1 MLRKT
6 VLVRALSIAF
16 SASVLSIAAVPGVM
30 AQTNATGN
38 ILGKVAPDASASI
51 SVVGIDNGLRR
62 TIVPDSSGSFR
73 ITSLPV
79 GNYTVTLLKGTA
91 VVGTQTVEVRI
102 GQESEV
108 TLQQVQQQ
116 VQTVNVTSRRRAIDV
131 TSSNSGSSFNSRELA
146 TLPLAP
152 SVANIVQ
159 LAGGTTRA
167 DSRYGNNAASF
178 GGSSASEN
186 AAYINGFPVTS
197 SLYQVGYSSLPFG
210 SIAEAQIITGGYGA
224 EFGRSTGGVVNIT
237 TKSGTNNWE
246 FGAGFTY
253 APDSLRGKAKNI
265 MYQNTG
271 ANPATDGKIYN
282 YKEGDKQTE
291 RVYNAFISGP
301 LIKDKLFIYLGGEFT
316 KMDRETAR
324 LASSSTVNN
333 QTGWLVQ
340 KSEVPRYIAKV
351 DWNITDNHR
360 MEYTHIA
367 DESNVDDAYYGF
379 DYGTK
384 QRQYVQNGGAKFK
397 NYSAGIL
404 GLSATGAA
412 LAAAQGSNVDIL
424 KYTGYITDDFTV
436 QALIGQA
443 KTERLQDPFGY
454 IAGQRPVVAVG
465 DNRVPAIANNYN
477 PSQVQGFSSALLRE
491 GANDVNKGYRLDLEY
506 KLNKQHTIR
515 GGLDHNKIT
524 ALNGTESAGGG
535 TWTYLKTNPNTVLSG
550 HNISP
555 AAGGG
560 YGTGG
565 YYVRENIQRGGSTPT
580 VKQSAQYLEDRY
592 QVTDDLVVTL
602 GVRNES
608 FDNLNGIGETFVEQ
622 KNMVAPRLNA
632 AWNVY
637 GDGSLKVFGT
647 AGRYFMQ
654 LPANMAVRFAGASL
668 NTDRFYTYTGVDPV
682 TGAPIGLNPISN
694 VLSANN
700 EFGQEKRANE
710 LSATNLKAHYQD
722 EINLGFEKVL
732 SAKFNGGIKLTYRKL
747 KNTID
752 DYSDPRAISAKLTGA
767 EKEYF
772 DDHGWNGALFNPGK
786 DNTFMIP
793 VGPNGAQRAVTITA
807 ADAGFPEKAKRT
819 YTSLEF
825 MLEHPMRDGWYG
837 KANYTWSRSEGNQ
850 EGQTKSDNGQADVGF
865 SSGWDFP
872 ETMLNASG
880 LLPNNRTH
888 QFKAYGYYEFTSQ
901 FGVGGNLLVASG
913 RPKSRTCNIPSA
925 LDQDGLGLS
934 QYGSIFFL
942 CPDGANGRGGLGT
955 LPTEAR
961 LDLNFMYKP
970 QQLNGLVFKVDVLNV
985 TNRQVAQ
992 AIDEGYN
999 TSGAGAA
1006 ISPTALMETAYS
1018 TPRSVRLSAQYSHK
1032 F

>member
-1 MLRKT
+1 
-6 VLVRALSIAF
+6 
-16 SASVLSIAAVPGVM
+16 M
-30 AQTNATGN
+30 AQSNATGN
-38 ILGKVAPDASASI
+38 IIGKIAPDASASVQI
-51 SVVGIDNGLRR
+51 VGSDNGFKR
-62 TIVPDSSGSFR
+62 TISPDASGTFR

-79 GNYTVTLLKGTA
+79 GNYKVTLLKGSS
-91 VVGTQTVEVRI
+91 VVSTQDVEVRI

-108 TLQQVQQQ
+108 ALQQ

-152 SVANIVQ
+152 TVANIVQ

-186 AAYINGFPVTS
+186 AAYINGFPVTN

-265 MYQNTG
+265 MFPNTG
-271 ANPATDGKIYN
+271 ANPKTDGKIYN
-282 YKEGDKQTE
+282 YREGDKLTE
-291 RVYNAFISGP
+291 KVYNAYVSGP

-324 LASSSTVNN
+324 LASTSTVNN

-340 KSEVPRYIAKV
+340 KSDVPRYIAKI
-351 DWNITDNHR
+351 DWNITDNNR
-360 MEYTHIA
+360 LEYTHIS
-367 DESNVDDAYYGF
+367 DESNVNDQYYGF
-379 DYGTK
+379 NYDTK
-384 QRQYVQNGGAKFK
+384 QRGYVQNGGARFK
-397 NYSAGIL
+397 NYSAGVL
-404 GLSATGAA
+404 FLNATGAA
-412 LAAAQGSNVDIL
+412 LAAAQGSNIDIL
-424 KYTGYITDDFTV
+424 KLTSYVTDDFTV

-443 KTERLQDPFGY
+443 KTQREQNPFGY
-454 IAGQRPVVAVG
+454 IPGLRPVVASP
-465 DNRVPAIANNYN
+465 DNQVPGVNYQ
-477 PSQVQGFSSALLRE
+477 PSQVQGFSSALLRD
-491 GANDVNKGYRLDLEY
+491 GAQDTNRGYRLDLEY
-506 KLNKQHTIR
+506 KLAKQHTIR
-515 GGLDHNKIT
+515 GGLDHNKIN
-524 ALNGTESAGGG
+524 ALNGTEAAGGG

-550 HNISP
+550 HNMSP

-560 YGTGG
+560 YGAQG
-565 YYVRENIQRGGSTPT
+565 YYVRENLQRGGSTPT
-580 VKQSAQYLEDRY
+580 VEQSAQYIEDRY
-592 QVTDDLVVTL
+592 QATENLVVTL
-602 GVRNES
+602 GLRNES
-608 FDNLNGIGETFVEQ
+608 FKNMNGIGETFVEQ
-622 KNMVAPRLNA
+622 KNMLAPRLNA

-668 NTDRFYTYTGVDPV
+668 NTDRFYTYTGVNPT
-682 TGAPIGLNPISN
+682 TGAPLGLNPISN
-694 VLSANN
+694 VVSANN

-710 LSATNLKAHYQD
+710 LAATNLKAHFQD
-722 EINLGFEKVL
+722 EINLGFEKAL
-732 SAKFNGGIKLTYRKL
+732 TPDFNGGIKFTYRKL

-819 YTSLEF
+819 YTALEF
-825 MLEHPMRDGWYG
+825 MLEHPMRNGWYG
-837 KANYTWSRSEGNQ
+837 KMNYTWSRSEGNQ

-872 ETMLNASG
+872 ETMVNGSG

-888 QFKAYGYYEFTSQ
+888 QLKTYGYYEFTSQ
-901 FGVGGNLLVASG
+901 FGVGGNLLVATG
-913 RPKSRTCNIPSA
+913 RPMSRTCNIPASM
-925 LDQDGLGLS
+925 DQQGLGLS

-942 CPDGANGRGGLGT
+942 CPTGPNGRGAYGT
-955 LPTEAR
+955 LPTEMR
-961 LDLNFMYKP
+961 LDLNFIYKP
-970 QQLNGLVFKVDVLNV
+970 EQIKGIVLKVDVLNA

-992 AIDEGYN
+992 SIDEAYN
-999 TSGAGAA
+999 TSAAGTAV
-1006 ISPTALMETAYS
+1006 SPTAGMVNAYS
-1018 TPRSVRLSAQYSHK
+1018 NPRTVRLSAQYSHK

>member
-16 SASVLSIAAVPGVM
+16 SASALSAAIVPAVM
-30 AQTNATGN
+30 AQSNATGN
-38 ILGKVAPDASASI
+38 IIGKVAPDAGSTISI
-51 SVVGIDNGLRR
+51 VGTDNGLKR
-62 TIVPDSSGSFR
+62 VVAPDASGSFR

-79 GNYTVTLLKGTA
+79 GNYKVSLMKGATV
-91 VVGTQTVEVRI
+91 VNTQDTEVRI

-108 TLQQVQQQ
+108 SLA
-116 VQTVNVTSRRRAIDV
+116 VQTVNVSSRRRSIDV
-131 TSSNSGSSFNSRELA
+131 TSSNSGASFNARELA

-167 DSRYGNNAASF
+167 DSRFGNNAASF

-265 MYQNTG
+265 MFQNTG

-291 RVYNAFISGP
+291 KVYNAFVSGP
-301 LIKDKLFIYLGGEFT
+301 IIKDKLFIYLGGEFT

-324 LASSSTVNN
+324 LASTSTVNG

-340 KSEVPRYIAKV
+340 KSEVPRYIAKL
-351 DWNITDNHR
+351 DWNITDNNR
-360 MEYTHIA
+360 LEYTHIS

-379 DYGTK
+379 DYATK
-384 QRQYVQNGGAKFK
+384 QRGYVQNGGAKFK

-412 LAAAQGSNVDIL
+412 LAAAQGSNVDII
-424 KYTGYITDDFTV
+424 KYTGYVTDDLTV
-436 QALIGQA
+436 QALYGQA

-454 IAGQRPVVAVG
+454 IPGLRPVVASPG
-465 DNRVPAIANNYN
+465 NQVPGVNYN
-477 PSQVQGFSSALLRE
+477 PTQVQGFSSALLRD
-491 GANDVNKGYRLDLEY
+491 GANDVNRGYRLDLEY
-506 KLNKQHTIR
+506 KFNKQHTIR

-535 TWTYLKTNPNTVLSG
+535 TWTYLKAPTPTTVLSG

-560 YGTGG
+560 YGTSG
-565 YYVRENIQRGGSTPT
+565 YYVRENLQRGGSTPS
-580 VKQSAQYLEDRY
+580 VEQSAQYLEDRY
-592 QVTDDLVVTL
+592 QVTDNLIVTL
-602 GVRNES
+602 GLRNES
-608 FDNLNGIGETFVEQ
+608 FKNMNGSGETFVEQ

-637 GDGSLKVFGT
+637 GDGSLKLFGT

-668 NTDRFYTYTGVDPV
+668 NTDRFYTYTGVNPA
-682 TGAPIGLNPISN
+682 TGAPTGLNPISN

-710 LSATNLKAHYQD
+710 LSSTNLKAHFQD
-722 EINLGFEKVL
+722 EINLGFEKAL
-732 SAKFNGGIKLTYRKL
+732 SADYNGGIKLTYRKL

-752 DYSDPRAISAKLTGA
+752 DYSDPRVISSKLSGA
-767 EKEYF
+767 EKAYF
-772 DDHGWNGALFNPGK
+772 DQGWNGALFNPGK
-786 DNTFMIP
+786 DNTFIVP
-793 VGPNGAQRAVTITA
+793 VGPNGAQRAVTVTA
-807 ADAGFPEKAKRT
+807 AEAGFPEAAKRT

-825 MLEHPMRDGWYG
+825 MLEHPMRNSWYG

-888 QFKAYGYYEFTSQ
+888 QLKTYGYYEFTSE
-901 FGVGGNLLVASG
+901 FGIGANLLVATG

-925 LDQDGLGLS
+925 LDQDGLGLF

-955 LPTEAR
+955 LPTEVRA
-961 LDLNFMYKP
+961 DLNFIYKP
-970 QQLNGLVFKVDVLNV
+970 RQLNGLVFKVDVLNV
-985 TNRQVAQ
+985 TNHQVAQ

-999 TSGAGAA
+999 TSGAGTVV
-1006 ISPTALMETAYS
+1006 SPTALMESAYS
-1018 TPRSVRLSAQYSHK
+1018 APRSVRLSAQYSHK

>member
-1 MLRKT
+1 
-6 VLVRALSIAF
+6 
-16 SASVLSIAAVPGVM
+16 M
-30 AQTNATGN
+30 AQSNATGN
-38 ILGKVAPDASASI
+38 IIGKIAPDASASVQI
-51 SVVGIDNGLRR
+51 VGSDNGFKR
-62 TIVPDSSGSFR
+62 TISPDASGTFR

-79 GNYTVTLLKGTA
+79 GNYKVTLLKGSS
-91 VVGTQTVEVRI
+91 VVSTQDVEVRI

-108 TLQQVQQQ
+108 ALQQ

-152 SVANIVQ
+152 TVANIVQ

-186 AAYINGFPVTS
+186 AAYINGFPVTN

-265 MYQNTG
+265 MFPNTG
-271 ANPATDGKIYN
+271 ANPKTDGKIYN
-282 YKEGDKQTE
+282 YREGDKLTE
-291 RVYNAFISGP
+291 KVYNAYVSGP

-324 LASSSTVNN
+324 LASTSTVNN

-340 KSEVPRYIAKV
+340 KSDVPRYIAKI
-351 DWNITDNHR
+351 DWNITDNNR
-360 MEYTHIA
+360 LEYTHIS
-367 DESNVDDAYYGF
+367 DESNVNDQYYGF
-379 DYGTK
+379 NYDTK
-384 QRQYVQNGGAKFK
+384 QRGYVQNGGARFK
-397 NYSAGIL
+397 NYSAGVL
-404 GLSATGAA
+404 FLNATGAA
-412 LAAAQGSNVDIL
+412 LAAAQGSNIDIL
-424 KYTGYITDDFTV
+424 KLTSYVTDDLTV

-443 KTERLQDPFGY
+443 KTQREQNPFGY
-454 IAGQRPVVAVG
+454 IPGLRPVVASP
-465 DNRVPAIANNYN
+465 DNQVPGVNYQ
-477 PSQVQGFSSALLRE
+477 PSQVQGFSSALLRD
-491 GANDVNKGYRLDLEY
+491 GAQDTNRGYRLDLEY
-506 KLNKQHTIR
+506 KLAKQHTIR
-515 GGLDHNKIT
+515 GGLDHNKIN
-524 ALNGTESAGGG
+524 ALNGTEAAGGG

-550 HNISP
+550 HNMSP

-560 YGTGG
+560 YGAQG
-565 YYVRENIQRGGSTPT
+565 YYVRENLQRGGSTPS
-580 VKQSAQYLEDRY
+580 VVQSAQYIEDRY
-592 QVTDDLVVTL
+592 QATENLVVTL
-602 GVRNES
+602 GLRNES
-608 FDNLNGIGETFVEQ
+608 FKNMNGIGETFVEQ
-622 KNMVAPRLNA
+622 KNMLAPRLNA

-668 NTDRFYTYTGVDPV
+668 NTDRFYTYTGVNPT
-682 TGAPIGLNPISN
+682 TGAPLGLNPISN
-694 VLSANN
+694 VVSANN

-710 LSATNLKAHYQD
+710 LAATNLKAHFQD
-722 EINLGFEKVL
+722 EINLGFEKAL
-732 SAKFNGGIKLTYRKL
+732 TPDFNGGIKFTYRKL

-819 YTSLEF
+819 YTALEF
-825 MLEHPMRDGWYG
+825 MLEHPMRNGWYG
-837 KANYTWSRSEGNQ
+837 KMNYTWSRSEGNQ

-872 ETMLNASG
+872 ETMVNGSG

-888 QFKAYGYYEFTSQ
+888 QLKTYGYYEFTSQ
-901 FGVGGNLLVASG
+901 FGVGGNLLVATG
-913 RPKSRTCNIPSA
+913 RPMSRTCNIPASM
-925 LDQDGLGLS
+925 DQQGLGLS

-942 CPDGANGRGGLGT
+942 CPTGPNGRGAYGT
-955 LPTEAR
+955 LPTEMR
-961 LDLNFMYKP
+961 LDLNFIYKP
-970 QQLNGLVFKVDVLNV
+970 EQIKGIVLKVDVLNA

-992 AIDEGYN
+992 SIDEAYN
-999 TSGAGAA
+999 TSAAGTAV
-1006 ISPTALMETAYS
+1006 SPTAGMVNAYS
-1018 TPRSVRLSAQYSHK
+1018 NPRTVRLSAQYSHK

>member
-1 MLRKT
+1 
-6 VLVRALSIAF
+6 
-16 SASVLSIAAVPGVM
+16 M
-30 AQTNATGN
+30 AQSNATGN
-38 ILGKVAPDASASI
+38 IIGKIAPDASASVQI
-51 SVVGIDNGLRR
+51 VGSDNGFKR
-62 TIVPDSSGSFR
+62 TISPDASGTFR

-79 GNYTVTLLKGTA
+79 GNYKVTLLKGSS
-91 VVGTQTVEVRI
+91 VVSTQDVEVRI

-108 TLQQVQQQ
+108 ALQQ
-116 VQTVNVTSRRRAIDV
+116 VQTVNVTSRRRSIDV

-152 SVANIVQ
+152 TVANIVQ

-186 AAYINGFPVTS
+186 AAYINGFPVTN

-265 MYQNTG
+265 MFPNTG
-271 ANPATDGKIYN
+271 ANPKTDGKIYN
-282 YKEGDKQTE
+282 YREGDKLTE
-291 RVYNAFISGP
+291 KVYNAYVSGP

-324 LASSSTVNN
+324 LASTSTVNN

-340 KSEVPRYIAKV
+340 KSDVPRYIAKI
-351 DWNITDNHR
+351 DWNITDNNR
-360 MEYTHIA
+360 LEYTHIS
-367 DESNVDDAYYGF
+367 DESNVNDQYYGF
-379 DYGTK
+379 NYDTK
-384 QRQYVQNGGAKFK
+384 QRGYVQNGGARFK
-397 NYSAGIL
+397 NYSAGVL
-404 GLSATGAA
+404 FLNATGAA
-412 LAAAQGSNVDIL
+412 LAAAQGSNIDIL
-424 KYTGYITDDFTV
+424 KLTSYVTDDFTV

-443 KTERLQDPFGY
+443 KTQREQNPFGY
-454 IAGQRPVVAVG
+454 IPGLRPVVASP
-465 DNRVPAIANNYN
+465 DNQVPGVNYQ
-477 PSQVQGFSSALLRE
+477 PSQVQGFSSALLRD
-491 GANDVNKGYRLDLEY
+491 GAQDTNRGYRLDLEY
-506 KLNKQHTIR
+506 KLAKQHTIR
-515 GGLDHNKIT
+515 GGLDHNKIN
-524 ALNGTESAGGG
+524 ALNGTEAAGGG

-550 HNISP
+550 HNMSP

-560 YGTGG
+560 YGAQG
-565 YYVRENIQRGGSTPT
+565 YYVRENLQRGGSTPT
-580 VKQSAQYLEDRY
+580 VEQSAQYIEDRY
-592 QVTDDLVVTL
+592 QATENLVVTL
-602 GVRNES
+602 GLRNES
-608 FDNLNGIGETFVEQ
+608 FKNMNGIGETFVEQ
-622 KNMVAPRLNA
+622 KNMLAPRLNA

-668 NTDRFYTYTGVDPV
+668 NTDRFYTYTGVNPT
-682 TGAPIGLNPISN
+682 TGAPLGLNPISN
-694 VLSANN
+694 VVSANN

-710 LSATNLKAHYQD
+710 LAATNLKAHFQD
-722 EINLGFEKVL
+722 EINLGFEKAL
-732 SAKFNGGIKLTYRKL
+732 TPDFNGGIKFTYRKL

-819 YTSLEF
+819 YTALEF
-825 MLEHPMRDGWYG
+825 MLEHPMRNGWYG
-837 KANYTWSRSEGNQ
+837 KMNYTWSRSEGNQ

-872 ETMLNASG
+872 ETMVNGSG

-888 QFKAYGYYEFTSQ
+888 QLKTYGYYEFTSQ
-901 FGVGGNLLVASG
+901 FGVGGNLLVATG
-913 RPKSRTCNIPSA
+913 RPMSRTCNIPASM
-925 LDQDGLGLS
+925 DQQGLGLS

-942 CPDGANGRGGLGT
+942 CPTGPNGRGAYGT
-955 LPTEAR
+955 LPTEMR
-961 LDLNFMYKP
+961 LDLNFIYKP
-970 QQLNGLVFKVDVLNV
+970 EQIKGIVLKVDVLNA

-992 AIDEGYN
+992 SIDEAYN
-999 TSGAGAA
+999 TSAAGTAV
-1006 ISPTALMETAYS
+1006 SPTAGMVNAYS
-1018 TPRSVRLSAQYSHK
+1018 NPRTVRLSAQYSHK

>member
-6 VLVRALSIAF
+6 VIARALTIAF
-16 SASVLSIAAVPGVM
+16 SASVLSAAIVPAVM
-30 AQTNATGN
+30 AQSNATGN
-38 ILGKVAPDASASI
+38 IIGKIAPDASASVLI
-51 SVVGIDNGLRR
+51 VGADNGFKR
-62 TIVPDSSGSFR
+62 TISPDASGTFR

-79 GNYTVTLLKGTA
+79 GNYKVTLLKGSS
-91 VVGTQTVEVRI
+91 VVSTQDVEVRI

-108 TLQQVQQQ
+108 ALQQ

-152 SVANIVQ
+152 TVANIVQ

-186 AAYINGFPVTS
+186 AAYINGFPVTN

-265 MYQNTG
+265 MFPNTG
-271 ANPATDGKIYN
+271 ANPKTDGTIFN
-282 YKEGDKQTE
+282 YREGDKLTE
-291 RVYNAFISGP
+291 KVYNAYVSGP

-324 LASSSTVNN
+324 LGSTSTVNG

-340 KSEVPRYIAKV
+340 KSDVPRYIAKI
-351 DWNITDNHR
+351 DWNITDNNR
-360 MEYTHIA
+360 LEYTHIS
-367 DESNVDDAYYGF
+367 DESNVDDQYYGF
-379 DYGTK
+379 DYATK
-384 QRQYVQNGGAKFK
+384 KRGYVQNGGAKFK
-397 NYSAGIL
+397 NYSAGVL
-404 GLSATGAA
+404 FLNATGAA
-412 LAAAQGSNVDIL
+412 LAAAQGSNIDIL
-424 KYTGYITDDFTV
+424 KLTSYVTDDLTV
-436 QALIGQA
+436 QALVGQA
-443 KTERLQDPFGY
+443 KTQREQNPFGY
-454 IAGQRPVVAVG
+454 IPGLRPVVASP
-465 DNRVPAIANNYN
+465 DNQVPGLNYQ
-477 PSQVQGFSSALLRE
+477 PSQVQGFSSALLRD
-491 GANDVNKGYRLDLEY
+491 GAQDTNRGYRLDLEY
-506 KLNKQHTIR
+506 KLAKQHTIR
-515 GGLDHNKIT
+515 GGLDHNKIN
-524 ALNGTESAGGG
+524 ALNGTEAAGGG

-550 HNISP
+550 HNMSP

-560 YGTGG
+560 YGTQG
-565 YYVRENIQRGGSTPT
+565 YYVRENLQRGGSTPS
-580 VKQSAQYLEDRY
+580 VVQSAQYIEDRY
-592 QVTDDLVVTL
+592 QATENLVVTL
-602 GVRNES
+602 GLRNES
-608 FDNLNGIGETFVEQ
+608 FKNMNGIGETFVEQ
-622 KNMVAPRLNA
+622 KNMLAPRLNA

-668 NTDRFYTYTGVDPV
+668 NTDRFYTYTGVNPT
-682 TGAPIGLNPISN
+682 TGAPLGLNPISN
-694 VLSANN
+694 VVSANN

-710 LSATNLKAHYQD
+710 LASTNLKAHFQD

-732 SAKFNGGIKLTYRKL
+732 TPDFNGGIKFTYRKL

-807 ADAGFPEKAKRT
+807 ADAGFPEQAKRT

-825 MLEHPMRDGWYG
+825 MLEHPMRNGWYG
-837 KANYTWSRSEGNQ
+837 KMNYTWSRSEGNQ

-865 SSGWDFP
+865 SSSWDFP
-872 ETMLNASG
+872 ETMLNGSG
-880 LLPNNRTH
+880 LLPNNRAH
-888 QFKAYGYYEFTSQ
+888 QLKTYGYYEFTSQ
-901 FGVGGNLLVASG
+901 FGVGGNLLVATG
-913 RPKSRTCNIPSA
+913 RPMSRTCNIPASM
-925 LDQDGLGLS
+925 DQQGLGLS

-942 CPDGANGRGGLGT
+942 CPTGANGRGALGT
-955 LPTEAR
+955 LPTEMR
-961 LDLNFMYKP
+961 LDLNFIYKP
-970 QQLNGLVFKVDVLNV
+970 EQIKGVVLKVDVLNA

-992 AIDEGYN
+992 SIDEGYN
-999 TSGAGAA
+999 TSAAGTAV
-1006 ISPTALMETAYS
+1006 SPTALMVNSYS
-1018 TPRSVRLSAQYSHK
+1018 SPRSVRLSAQYSHK

>member
-6 VLVRALSIAF
+6 VIARALTIAF
-16 SASVLSIAAVPGVM
+16 SASVLSVAIVPAVM
-30 AQTNATGN
+30 AQSNATGN
-38 ILGKVAPDASASI
+38 IIGKIAPDASASVQI
-51 SVVGIDNGLRR
+51 VGSDNGFKR
-62 TIVPDSSGSFR
+62 TISPDASGTFR

-79 GNYTVTLLKGTA
+79 GNYKVTLLKGSS
-91 VVGTQTVEVRI
+91 VVSTQDVEVRI

-108 TLQQVQQQ
+108 ALQQ

-152 SVANIVQ
+152 TVANIVQ

-186 AAYINGFPVTS
+186 AAYINGFPVTN

-265 MYQNTG
+265 MFPNTG
-271 ANPATDGKIYN
+271 ANPKTDGKIYN
-282 YKEGDKQTE
+282 YREGDKLTE
-291 RVYNAFISGP
+291 KVYNAYVSGP

-316 KMDRETAR
+316 RMDRETAR
-324 LASSSTVNN
+324 LASTSTVNN

-340 KSEVPRYIAKV
+340 KSDVPRYIAKI
-351 DWNITDNHR
+351 DWNITDNNR
-360 MEYTHIA
+360 LEYTHIS
-367 DESNVDDAYYGF
+367 DESKVNDQYYGF
-379 DYGTK
+379 NYDTK
-384 QRQYVQNGGAKFK
+384 QRGYVQNGGARFK
-397 NYSAGIL
+397 NYSAGVL
-404 GLSATGAA
+404 FLNATGAA
-412 LAAAQGSNVDIL
+412 LAAAQGSNIDIL
-424 KYTGYITDDFTV
+424 KLTSYVTDDLTV

-443 KTERLQDPFGY
+443 KTQREQNPFGY
-454 IAGQRPVVAVG
+454 IPGLRPIVASPG
-465 DNRVPAIANNYN
+465 NQVPGVNYQ
-477 PSQVQGFSSALLRE
+477 PSQVQGFSSALLRD
-491 GANDVNKGYRLDLEY
+491 GAQDTNRGYRLDLEY
-506 KLNKQHTIR
+506 KLAKQHTIR
-515 GGLDHNKIT
+515 GGLDHNKIN
-524 ALNGTESAGGG
+524 ALNGTEAAGGG
-535 TWTYLKTNPNTVLSG
+535 TWTYLKTDPNTVLSG

-560 YGTGG
+560 YGAQG
-565 YYVRENIQRGGSTPT
+565 YYVRENLQRGGSTPS
-580 VKQSAQYLEDRY
+580 VVQSAQYIEDRY
-592 QVTDDLVVTL
+592 QATENLVVTL
-602 GVRNES
+602 GLRNES
-608 FDNLNGIGETFVEQ
+608 FKNMNGIGETFVEQ
-622 KNMVAPRLNA
+622 KNMLAPRLNA

-668 NTDRFYTYTGVDPV
+668 NTDRFYTYTGVNPT
-682 TGAPIGLNPISN
+682 TGAPLGLNPISN
-694 VLSANN
+694 VVSANN

-710 LSATNLKAHYQD
+710 LASTNLKAHFQD
-722 EINLGFEKVL
+722 EINLGFEKAL
-732 SAKFNGGIKLTYRKL
+732 TPDFNGGIKFTYRKL

-807 ADAGFPEKAKRT
+807 ADAGFPEQAKRT
-819 YTSLEF
+819 YTALEF
-825 MLEHPMRDGWYG
+825 MLEHPMRNGWYG
-837 KANYTWSRSEGNQ
+837 KMNYTWSRSEGNQ

-872 ETMLNASG
+872 ETMVNGSG

-888 QFKAYGYYEFTSQ
+888 QLKTYGYYEFTSQ
-901 FGVGGNLLVASG
+901 FGVGGNLLVATG
-913 RPKSRTCNIPSA
+913 RPMSRTCNIPA
-925 LDQDGLGLS
+925 AMDQQGLGLS

-942 CPDGANGRGGLGT
+942 CPTGPNGRGAYGT
-955 LPTEAR
+955 LPTEMR
-961 LDLNFMYKP
+961 LDLNFIYKP
-970 QQLNGLVFKVDVLNV
+970 EQVKGVVLKVDVLNA

-992 AIDEGYN
+992 SIDEAYN
-999 TSGAGAA
+999 TSAAGTAV
-1006 ISPTALMETAYS
+1006 SPTAGMVNAYS
-1018 TPRSVRLSAQYSHK
+1018 NPRTVRLSAQYSHK

>member
-6 VLVRALSIAF
+6 VIARALTIAF
-16 SASVLSIAAVPGVM
+16 SASVLSVAIVPAVM
-30 AQTNATGN
+30 AQSNATGN
-38 ILGKVAPDASASI
+38 IIGKIAPDASASVQI
-51 SVVGIDNGLRR
+51 VGVDNGFKR
-62 TIVPDSSGSFR
+62 TISPDASGTFR

-79 GNYTVTLLKGTA
+79 GNYKVTLLKGSS
-91 VVGTQTVEVRI
+91 VVSTQDVEVRI

-108 TLQQVQQQ
+108 ALQQ

-152 SVANIVQ
+152 TVANIVQ

-186 AAYINGFPVTS
+186 AAYINGFPVTN

-265 MYQNTG
+265 MFPNTG
-271 ANPATDGKIYN
+271 ANPKTDGKIYN
-282 YKEGDKQTE
+282 YREGDKLTE
-291 RVYNAFISGP
+291 KVYNAYVSGP

-324 LASSSTVNN
+324 LASTSTVNN

-340 KSEVPRYIAKV
+340 KSEVPRYIAKI
-351 DWNITDNHR
+351 DWNITDNNR
-360 MEYTHIA
+360 LEYTHIS
-367 DESNVDDAYYGF
+367 DESNVNDQYYGF
-379 DYGTK
+379 NYDTK
-384 QRQYVQNGGAKFK
+384 QRGYVQNGGARFK
-397 NYSAGIL
+397 NYSAGVL
-404 GLSATGAA
+404 FLNATGAA
-412 LAAAQGSNVDIL
+412 LAAAQGSNIDIL
-424 KYTGYITDDFTV
+424 KLTSYVTDDLTV

-443 KTERLQDPFGY
+443 KTQREQNPFGY
-454 IAGQRPVVAVG
+454 IPGLRPVVASP
-465 DNRVPAIANNYN
+465 DNQVPGVNYQ
-477 PSQVQGFSSALLRE
+477 PSQVQGFSSALLRD
-491 GANDVNKGYRLDLEY
+491 GAQDTNRGYRLDLEY
-506 KLNKQHTIR
+506 KLAKQHTIR
-515 GGLDHNKIT
+515 GGLDHNKIN
-524 ALNGTESAGGG
+524 ALNGTEAAGGG

-550 HNISP
+550 HNMSP

-560 YGTGG
+560 YGTQG
-565 YYVRENIQRGGSTPT
+565 YYVRENLQRGGSTPT
-580 VKQSAQYLEDRY
+580 VEQSAQYIEDRY
-592 QVTDDLVVTL
+592 QATENLVVTL
-602 GVRNES
+602 GLRNES
-608 FDNLNGIGETFVEQ
+608 FKNMNGIGETFVEQ
-622 KNMVAPRLNA
+622 KNMLAPRLNA

-668 NTDRFYTYTGVDPV
+668 NTDRFYTYTGVNPT
-682 TGAPIGLNPISN
+682 TGAPLGLNPISN
-694 VLSANN
+694 VVSANN

-710 LSATNLKAHYQD
+710 LASTNLKAHFQD
-722 EINLGFEKVL
+722 EINLGFEKAL
-732 SAKFNGGIKLTYRKL
+732 TPDFNGGIKFTYRKL

-807 ADAGFPEKAKRT
+807 ADAGFPEQAKRT
-819 YTSLEF
+819 YTALEF
-825 MLEHPMRDGWYG
+825 MLEHPMRNGWYG
-837 KANYTWSRSEGNQ
+837 KMNYTWSRSEGNQ

-872 ETMLNASG
+872 ETMINGSG

-888 QFKAYGYYEFTSQ
+888 QLKTYGYYEFTSQ
-901 FGVGGNLLVASG
+901 FGVGGNLLVATG
-913 RPKSRTCNIPSA
+913 RPMSRTCNIPA
-925 LDQDGLGLS
+925 AMDQQGLGLS

-942 CPDGANGRGGLGT
+942 CPTGPNGRGAYGT
-955 LPTEAR
+955 LPTEMR
-961 LDLNFMYKP
+961 LDLNFIYKP
-970 QQLNGLVFKVDVLNV
+970 EQIKGIVLKVDVLNA

-992 AIDEGYN
+992 SIDEAYN
-999 TSGAGAA
+999 TSAAGTAV
-1006 ISPTALMETAYS
+1006 SPTAGMVNAYS
-1018 TPRSVRLSAQYSHK
+1018 NPRTVRLSAQYSHK